1 MSFKSMVKGH
11 ELAYVTKILA
21 IFGAVEE
28 RQMQR
33 LFSFLS
39 DSEYGKIMTL
49 LAREGQF
56 YRTPDARYL
65 TFSRL
70 RFEKLNVSSSVDC
83 FWAFLELKDRVQ
95 DFCAGEQPAI
105 ITMSAQTTDYV
116 LAKQDEHPTGHS
128 STEKIL
134 RQHSL
139 TIALMM
145 SYNAGAEFLPDRKPS
160 LMSPTSPLR
169 NNVPYNPDRTYF
181 YSTSEIRRS
190 IQEYD
195 PESVVKGS
203 RIAGIIVRG
212 RSCYC
217 LYHTGYSRMYW
228 MRSTE
233 ENTVASIETMLNAR
247 GFHCESFSQ
256 VVIGSRMKVAEKIA
270 HHRVNTQSRYFTVS
284 DAYQNCFFI
293 VNSVQGDEL
302 LATIV
307 DPEKRHE
314 ANRNALAGYKPPAV
328 ATRDY
333 DAVTQDG
340 QRPVILNYQ
349 CDLLALLNINQAPYG
364 FTQSPILLCYDYQV
378 DSVQTI
384 VGPLIEVRAINEGE
398 PYEKEKDRSR
408 CN

>member
-1 MSFKSMVKGH
+1 
-11 ELAYVTKILA
+11 
-21 IFGAVEE
+21 
-28 RQMQR
+28 
-33 LFSFLS
+33 
-39 DSEYGKIMTL
+39 
-49 LAREGQF
+49 
-56 YRTPDARYL
+56 
-65 TFSRL
+65 
-70 RFEKLNVSSSVDC
+70 
-83 FWAFLELKDRVQ
+83 
-95 DFCAGEQPAI
+95 
-105 ITMSAQTTDYV
+105 
-116 LAKQDEHPTGHS
+116 
-128 STEKIL
+128 
-134 RQHSL
+134 
-139 TIALMM
+139 MM

-212 RSCYC
+212 RNCYC

-233 ENTVASIETMLNAR
+233 ENTIASIETMLNAR

-307 DPEKRHE
+307 NPERRHE
-314 ANRNALAGYKPPAV
+314 ANRNALAGYKPPSV
-328 ATRDY
+328 LTRDY

-398 PYEKEKDRSR
+398 AYEKEKDRGR

>member
-1 MSFKSMVKGH
+1 M
-11 ELAYVTKILA
+11 
-21 IFGAVEE
+21 
-28 RQMQR
+28 
-33 LFSFLS
+33 
-39 DSEYGKIMTL
+39 
-49 LAREGQF
+49 
-56 YRTPDARYL
+56 
-65 TFSRL
+65 
-70 RFEKLNVSSSVDC
+70 
-83 FWAFLELKDRVQ
+83 
-95 DFCAGEQPAI
+95 
-105 ITMSAQTTDYV
+105 
-116 LAKQDEHPTGHS
+116 
-128 STEKIL
+128 EKIL

>member
-1 MSFKSMVKGH
+1 M
-11 ELAYVTKILA
+11 
-21 IFGAVEE
+21 
-28 RQMQR
+28 
-33 LFSFLS
+33 
-39 DSEYGKIMTL
+39 
-49 LAREGQF
+49 
-56 YRTPDARYL
+56 
-65 TFSRL
+65 
-70 RFEKLNVSSSVDC
+70 
-83 FWAFLELKDRVQ
+83 
-95 DFCAGEQPAI
+95 
-105 ITMSAQTTDYV
+105 
-116 LAKQDEHPTGHS
+116 
-128 STEKIL
+128 
-134 RQHSL
+134 
-139 TIALMM
+139 
-145 SYNAGAEFLPDRKPS
+145 
-160 LMSPTSPLR
+160 
-169 NNVPYNPDRTYF
+169 
-181 YSTSEIRRS
+181 
-190 IQEYD
+190 
-195 PESVVKGS
+195 
-203 RIAGIIVRG
+203 
-212 RSCYC
+212 
-217 LYHTGYSRMYW
+217 
-228 MRSTE
+228 
-233 ENTVASIETMLNAR
+233 ASIETMLNAR

-398 PYEKEKDRSR
+398 PYEKEKGRSR

>member
-1 MSFKSMVKGH
+1 MI
-11 ELAYVTKILA
+11 T
-21 IFGAVEE
+21 
-28 RQMQR
+28 
-33 LFSFLS
+33 
-39 DSEYGKIMTL
+39 GKDDRM
-49 LAREGQF
+49 
-56 YRTPDARYL
+56 
-65 TFSRL
+65 
-70 RFEKLNVSSSVDC
+70 
-83 FWAFLELKDRVQ
+83 LELLWLVGYCVEFPTQLAVRIGGHPEWNRHVMYR
-95 DFCAGEQPAI
+95 AI
-105 ITMSAQTTDYV
+105 DMGYVDIARGRSRQRIIRSMRLTPKGLDYISERDPKALAYV

-328 ATRDY
+328 PTRDY

-384 VGPLIEVRAINEGE
+384 VGPLIEVLAINEGE
-398 PYEKEKDRSR
+398 PYEKEKDRGR